1 MLYDKLKKYSNSG
14 IYPFHMPGHKR
25 NNTDISNILPYG
37 IDLTEINGF
46 DNLHNAS
53 GCIKELEQKTA
64 NAYSVNNAFLLVN
77 GATGG
82 ILASIRAMTNYGDTI
97 IMARNCHKSVY
108 NAIEIC
114 GLNPV
119 YVQPE
124 TDDEFGIF
132 SSVAPSEIENQLI
145 KNPNASLVI
154 LTSPTYEGVVSDIKA
169 ISKICKK
176 YCVKLFVDEAH
187 GAHFPFC
194 KIFPEEAVK
203 CGADAAVVSLHKTL
217 PSLTQTAL
225 LLTDDIN
232 LSKKFEENL
241 SVFETSS
248 PSYILMSSIENCIEY
263 ICDNPKIFDTYA
275 DNLKNFNECVK
286 SFETL
291 KILCFGSDSI
301 NNHSFFNFDI
311 GKIIISTAH
320 IGINGTELANILRE
334 KYKIETEMAY
344 GNYVLA
350 MTSVCDTKEGFDR
363 LSNALISI
371 DKDFVSNS
379 KINKSKFKTEIP
391 KKQFNASQ
399 RYKYKAETVAL
410 SMTQG
415 RTSLEYVWAYPP
427 GVPLLVPGEIITDA
441 LIEEIAFLIKT
452 NTEIFSNE
460 KNMPESISVAVI

>member
-25 NNTDISNILPYG
+25 KNIDSSNILPYG

-46 DNLHNAS
+46 DNLHNAE

-64 NAYSVNNAFLLVN
+64 KAYSVKKAFLLVN

-82 ILASIRAMTNYGDTI
+82 ILASIRAMTNYGDTVI
-97 IMARNCHKSVY
+97 TARNCHKSVY
-108 NAIEIC
+108 NAIELC

-119 YVQPE
+119 YVQHE
-124 TDDEFGIF
+124 TDDEFGVF
-132 SSVAPSEIENQLI
+132 SSVSPSEIEYLLL
-145 KNPNASLVI
+145 KNPNARLVI

-176 YCVKLFVDEAH
+176 YGVKLFVDEAH

-225 LLTDDIN
+225 LLTDDVD
-232 LSKKFEENL
+232 LSKKFEDNL

-248 PSYILMSSIENCIEY
+248 PSYVLMSSIENCIEY
-263 ICDNPKIFDTYA
+263 ICNNPKIFNTYS
-275 DNLKNFNECVK
+275 DNLNNFNECVK
-286 SFETL
+286 RL
-291 KILCFGSDSI
+291 KNLKLLCFGSDNI
-301 NNHSFFNFDI
+301 KNHSFFDFDI

-320 IGINGTELANILRE
+320 IDINGTELANIFRE

-344 GNYVLA
+344 NDYVLA
-350 MTSVCDTKEGFDR
+350 MTSVCDTKEGFDK

-371 DKDFVSNS
+371 DKDFISNS
-379 KINKSKFKTEIP
+379 EIIKNKFKTEIP

-399 RYKYKAETVAL
+399 RYKYKSETVAL
-410 SMTQG
+410 SRAQG
-415 RTSLEYVWAYPP
+415 RISLEYVWAYPP
-427 GVPLLVPGEIITDA
+427 GIPLLVPGEVITDA

-452 NTEIFSNE
+452 NTDIFSSE
-460 KNMPESISVAVI
+460 KNMPENISVAVI